1 MPYVLKHGTPLV
13 EGHGAGCRA
22 SLCHQGVLDKYVSRC
37 SAPIACR
44 VGDQFYGLSLPWM
57 YTGPILGAKYHV
69 SSRVP
74 SLTCIPPA
82 GVTRSRDARGAG
94 RAVGQGDLGPGDG
107 PRNGGWK
114 RRIGVRCVRII
125 TVRSLSLCADRHVGV
140 GGLVCGTPY
149 TLGSSPSS
157 KESRSWSR
165 VSKNPARNTEET
177 AVRLAPGKGTG
188 TTLCR
193 R

>member
-1 MPYVLKHGTPLV
+1 MEATYWCPL
-13 EGHGAGCRA
+13 
-22 SLCHQGVLDKYVSRC
+22 C
-37 SAPIACR
+37 SN
-44 VGDQFYGLSLPWM
+44 YN
-57 YTGPILGAKYHV
+57 
-69 SSRVP
+69 SSKFVP
-74 SLTCIPPA
+74 
-82 GVTRSRDARGAG
+82 V
-94 RAVGQGDLGPGDG
+94 
-107 PRNGGWK
+107 
-114 RRIGVRCVRII
+114 RRW
-125 TVRSLSLCADRHVGV
+125 HVGV